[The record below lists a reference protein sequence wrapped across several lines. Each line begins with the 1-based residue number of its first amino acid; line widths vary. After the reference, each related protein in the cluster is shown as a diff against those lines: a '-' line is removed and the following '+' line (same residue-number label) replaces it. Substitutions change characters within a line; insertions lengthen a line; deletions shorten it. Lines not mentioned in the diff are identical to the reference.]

1 MVKSRKIING
11 KKYYHF
17 GTMTKQN
24 ANVFIKQTKDY
35 DKLMGH
41 KRLLRKFKRTNNF
54 RKGMYDVY
62 MTKYL

>member
-1 MVKSRKIING
+1 MVMSRKIING

-35 DKLMGH
+35 DKLLGH
-41 KRLLRKFKRTNNF
+41 KRLLRKFKITSNF
-54 RKGMYDVY
+54 RKGMYAVY
-62 MTKYL
+62 MTQYL